1 MQQLEAAEKAKLELQ
16 NKLAQ
21 AMAAE
26 KALREDMRWAYR
38 QLREIMKALNLT
50 YGCYKYELDSLTQV
64 IDKLQICELAN
75 EHLGHAHTRH
85 LGSHSPA
92 LSDHAHTSTLSWSPT
107 IKK

>member
-38 QLREIMKALNLT
+38 KLREIMKALNLT
-50 YGCYKYELDSLTQV
+50 SGCYTYELDSLTQV
-64 IDKLQICELAN
+64 IDKLQICEIAN
-75 EHLGHAHTRH
+75 EHLGHALTRH
-85 LGSHSPA
+85 LGSPSPA
-92 LSDHAHTSTLSWSPT
+92 LSEHAHMSTLRWSPAN
-107 IKK
+107 KN